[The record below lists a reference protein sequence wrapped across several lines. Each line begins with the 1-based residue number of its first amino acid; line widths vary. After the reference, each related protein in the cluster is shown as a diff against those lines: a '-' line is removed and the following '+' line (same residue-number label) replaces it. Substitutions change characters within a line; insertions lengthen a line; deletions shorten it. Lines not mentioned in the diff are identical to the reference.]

1 MGTEVSD
8 TLGFSLLRHFP
19 VVPSLLPFGMGEYI
33 LCHYIL
39 EYVILFLILKWI
51 QEIALSLKR
60 DFEPLNS
67 VEIERL
73 EAD

>member
-8 TLGFSLLRHFP
+8 TLGFSLLHHLP
-19 VVPSLLPFGMGEYI
+19 IVPSLLPFGTGEYI
-33 LCHYIL
+33 LCHCIL

-73 EAD
+73 EVG

>member
-1 MGTEVSD
+1 M
-8 TLGFSLLRHFP
+8 
-19 VVPSLLPFGMGEYI
+19 PSLLPFGMGEYI
-33 LCHYIL
+33 LCHCIL

-73 EAD
+73 EVD